1 LLHNVRLYMTQVK
14 SVKRAFEILGLYTI
28 SRQELSMSEV
38 TRELGMNKSTAAR
51 LMATLESVNM
61 LKRCSNRK
69 YCLDGMVMETARV
82 FLSNLDLKAIA
93 SPYLIELNKKTNDL
107 VSINVIRG
115 DKRFCLDYIESSHPV
130 RYVVEQDHIY
140 SPLHAGAPG
149 KLLLAY
155 LPDNKI
161 EEIIKR
167 TGLPRYTNNT
177 ITKRED
183 LKKEIESIRENGIA
197 ISKGE
202 HVKHACTVSAP
213 IRDYKDK
220 VVAALSISWIMIGD
234 TSVKEQTYPK
244 MVKEVANS
252 ISRELGYHIGLPSE
266 HESNGKSRDGPLN

>member
-1 LLHNVRLYMTQVK
+1 MPQIK
-14 SVKRAFEILGLYTI
+14 SVKRAFEILDLYSV
-28 SRQELSMSEV
+28 SRPEISMSEV

-69 YCLDGMVMETARV
+69 YRLDGRVMETARV

-93 SPYLIELNKKTNDL
+93 SPYLTELNKNTNDL

-115 DKRFCLDYIESSHPV
+115 DKRFCLAWIESSHPV
-130 RYVVEQDHIY
+130 RYVVEQEHIY

-167 TGLPRYTNNT
+167 TGLPRYTNST
-177 ITKRED
+177 ITKREE
-183 LKKEIESIRENGIA
+183 LKKEIENIRSSGIA

-202 HVKHACTVSAP
+202 HIEHACTVSAP
-213 IRDYKDK
+213 IRNYTGK

-234 TSVKEQTYPK
+234 TSAKEQTYPK

-252 ISRELGYHIGLPSE
+252 ISRELGYHTGTFIE
-266 HESNGKSRDGPLN
+266 HEANEKSRDSPSD